1 MKRKTKKSKSASR
14 NLQKSPASRKNLR
27 PKRRRRNS
35 AALRAPLTIA
45 LSPDSYRFIQACA
58 ERKAFR
64 NVDDLFEAALLS
76 YQRQSDALHA
86 YIDMQIDKG
95 FAREEI
101 LDSLRVEF
109 VFTQPRRTKSK
120 KSKRVKRS

>member
-1 MKRKTKKSKSASR
+1 V
-14 NLQKSPASRKNLR
+14 
-27 PKRRRRNS
+27 
-35 AALRAPLTIA
+35 RAPLTIA
-45 LSPDSYRFIQACA
+45 LGPDSYRFIQACA

-64 NVDDLFEAALLS
+64 NVDDLFEAALLT

-95 FAREEI
+95 FTREEI

-109 VFTQPRRTKSK
+109 VFTRPR
-120 KSKRVKRS
+120 SKRKKRSGR